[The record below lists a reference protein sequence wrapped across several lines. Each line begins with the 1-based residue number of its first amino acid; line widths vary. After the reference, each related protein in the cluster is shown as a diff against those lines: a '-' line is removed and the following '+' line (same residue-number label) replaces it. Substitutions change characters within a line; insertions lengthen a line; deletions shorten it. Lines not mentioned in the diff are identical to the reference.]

1 MVVPYQSSA
10 AGVLALLSEPD
21 PVFKQHALKS
31 LNDLVPRFWAEI
43 SEHIALIESLYDN
56 DDMPKDARDSAALLA
71 SKVYYFLGE
80 YVESLSFALGA
91 GNAFEAESRVLGS
104 EEYVETVMSMAID
117 KYIELCTEEQASSKQ
132 DKIDPRL
139 QRIIENIF
147 TRCISEG
154 EYKQAVGIAL
164 ESRRLD
170 IISKIYEQ
178 VKDTSILSYAMEA
191 VIDSG
196 FSLSYRDTVLRF
208 LFPLFPRPTAGDGSA
223 LAHALT
229 RLLVTLGDP
238 SLTVPLLVSLVP
250 KEKLLA
256 YQFSF
261 DLVEGGARD
270 YLDLVRTQL
279 PAGDDDTKEI
289 FDKIRSILTGQ
300 ESVKLYL
307 EFLKRNNHVDTLIL
321 KHTKDSLEPRSSIYH
336 TALTLQN
343 AFMHSGTTSD
353 LFLREN
359 LEWLGLASNWS
370 KFSAT
375 AGLGVIHKGYYE
387 QGMTILGPYLPQ
399 NGNESSVPGAA
410 YSEGGAL
417 YALGLINAGCG
428 TEVSAYLREALRSA
442 QGEVVQHGAA
452 LGLGIA
458 AMGSKNMET
467 FEDLKNILFMDSA
480 VAGEASGYA
489 MGLIMLGTAAEE
501 PVREM
506 LSYARETQH
515 EKIIRGLAIGI
526 AFVFYGRQE
535 EANQTVKELLAETD
549 PILRYGGVYTLALA
563 YAGTSNNDAVRQLL
577 HIAVSDVSDDVRR
590 AAVTSLAFLLFKNP
604 SQVPR
609 IVQLLSESYNP
620 HVRCGATLAL
630 GIACAGTGMQ
640 DAIEI
645 LEPMTKDSVDFVR
658 QGAFVALGMIL
669 LEQSEAS
676 SPSLASTR
684 SLYSRI
690 VADKH
695 EDPMAKLGAALG
707 QGLIDAG
714 GRNVTINLQSRAGS
728 RNTNAIVGM
737 VLFCQFWYWYPL
749 AHCACL
755 AFEPTGIIGLDGDL
769 KVPKFEFTS
778 NAKPSLFAYPPTTA
792 PPKKETVIKVATAV
806 LSTTAK
812 VKAREKKKAA
822 AEGDAMETDEKPDVK
837 TEGDGDIEMKTEGS
851 SKEVYV
857 LSTSPAGTSKSA
869 KKEPSS
875 ETLPNLSRVTP
886 AQLAYISFPADGK
899 YQPVRAV
906 TAKPVSTRG
915 GKTTKQVEEKAA
927 GGGGILILVDRRPQE
942 TAEFIQFETV
952 IQPPPADP
960 VSTDNDDT
968 TRSVESGPHI
978 ALDEDTSEAEAP
990 SSFEVNLVFFKYFFS
1005 VIAIIMVVRVAIL
1018 DDYQQ
1023 VALKSTD
1030 WSGIATRVDI
1040 DVFTETLSD
1049 EDSLAK
1055 QLEPYE
1061 IICAM
1066 RERTKFLPSLLDR
1079 LPNLRYQKLIA
1090 TTGRVNRSI
1099 DVDYAKKKGIF
1110 VSGTGSAGNA
1120 TVEHIWALI
1129 MSVAR
1134 QIVAEHINIRM
1145 GNPQWQTVVPIGL
1158 AGSTLGLI
1166 GVGRLGSATAKIAKV
1181 FGMKVIGW
1189 SPNLTPER
1197 AEAQGVEFI
1206 ASKQELLGRSDI
1218 VSLHLVLSERTTKII
1233 NAADLDSMKMS
1244 AYLINTS
1251 RGPLID
1257 EPALVDAL
1265 KNKKIAGAGLDVFEQ
1280 EPLPLDH
1287 PLRFLDNV
1295 TLSPHNGYVNQSNYG
1310 VFWTETVEN
1319 IRGYLEGKPRS
1330 LLQ

>member
-1 MVVPYQSSA
+1 MVILSQSSA

-31 LNDLVPRFWAEI
+31 LNALVPRFWAEI

-91 GNAFEAESRVLGS
+91 GNAFEAESRVPGS

-117 KYIELCTEEQASSKQ
+117 KYVEEQTNGKQ
-132 DKIDPRL
+132 DKVDPRL
-139 QRIIENIF
+139 QRIIESIF

-164 ESRRLD
+164 ESHRLD

-178 VKDTSILSYAMEA
+178 VKDTSILTYAMEA

-208 LFPLFPRPTAGDGSA
+208 IYPLFPRPTAGDGSS
-223 LAHALT
+223 LAQSLT
-229 RLLVTLGDP
+229 RLLVTLGDS

-250 KEKLLA
+250 KEYLLA

-270 YLDLVRTQL
+270 YLDLVGAQL
-279 PAGDDDTKEI
+279 PAGNADNQEI

-387 QGMTILGPYLPQ
+387 QGKTILGPYLPQ
-399 NGNESSVPGAA
+399 NGNESSIPGAA

-428 TEVSAYLREALRSA
+428 TEISGYLREALRTA

-467 FEDLKNILFMDSA
+467 FEDLKNVLFMDSA

-535 EANQTVKELLAETD
+535 EADETVKELLAETD

-658 QGAFVALGMIL
+658 QGAFIALGMIL

-684 SLYSRI
+684 ALYSRI
-690 VADKH
+690 IADKH

-778 NAKPSLFAYPPTTA
+778 NAKPSLFAYPPTTP
-792 PPKKETVIKVATAV
+792 PPKKETVTKVATAV

-822 AEGDAMETDEKPDVK
+822 TEGDAMETDEKPDTK
-837 TEGDGDIEMKTEGS
+837 TEGDGDVEMKAE
-851 SKEVYV
+851 
-857 LSTSPAGTSKSA
+857 GTSKASTSKAA
-869 KKEPSS
+869 KKEPSF

-886 AQLAYISFPADGK
+886 AQLAYISFSSDGK
-899 YQPVRAV
+899 YQPVRVV
-906 TAKPVSTRG
+906 TAKPASTRA
-915 GKTTKQVEEKAA
+915 GKNVKQVEEKVA
-927 GGGGILILVDRRPQE
+927 GGGGILILVDRRPEQQ
-942 TAEFIQFETV
+942 AEFIQFETV
-952 IQPPPADP
+952 IQPPPAEP
-960 VSTDNDDT
+960 CPRGGCS
-968 TRSVESGPHI
+968 I
-978 ALDEDTSEAEAP
+978 
-990 SSFEVNLVFFKYFFS
+990 VF
-1005 VIAIIMVVRVAIL
+1005 R

-1023 VALKSTD
+1023 VALTTAD
-1030 WSGIATRVDI
+1030 WSSIADQI
-1040 DVFTETLSD
+1040 QADVFTDTLSD

-1055 QLEPYE
+1055 RLEPYE

-1066 RERTKFLPSLLDR
+1066 RERTKFLPLLLDR
-1079 LPNLRYQKLIA
+1079 LPNLRLIA

-1099 DVDYAKKKGIF
+1099 DVNYARKKGIY
-1110 VSGTGSAGNA
+1110 VSGTDNGGNS
-1120 TVEHIWALI
+1120 TVEHIWTLI

-1134 QIVAEHINIRM
+1134 HIVVEHINIRTS
-1145 GNPQWQTVVPIGL
+1145 NPRWQTVVPMGL

-1166 GVGRLGSATAKIAKV
+1166 GVGRLGSETAKIAKV

-1189 SPNLTPER
+1189 SPHLTPER

-1206 ASKQELLGRSDI
+1206 ASKQELLSRSDI
-1218 VSLHLVLSERTTKII
+1218 VSLHLVLSESTTKII
-1233 NAADLDSMKMS
+1233 NAADLDLMKAS
-1244 AYLINTS
+1244 SFLINTS

-1257 EPALVDAL
+1257 EAALVEAL

-1295 TLSPHNGYVNQSNYG
+1295 TLSPHNGYVNETNYK
-1310 VFWTETVEN
+1310 VFWTSTVEN
-1319 IRGYLEGKPRS
+1319 IKGYLDGKPRS
-1330 LLQ
+1330 LLE

>member
-1 MVVPYQSSA
+1 MVVRSQSSA

-31 LNDLVPRFWAEI
+31 LNTLVPRFWAEI
-43 SEHIALIESLYDN
+43 SEHIALIESLYDS
-56 DDMPKDARDSAALLA
+56 DEMPKEARDSAALLA

-80 YVESLSFALGA
+80 YAESLSFALGA
-91 GNAFEAESRVLGS
+91 GSAFEAESRVPGS

-117 KYIELCTEEQASSKQ
+117 KYIELCTEGQTNGKQ
-132 DKIDPRL
+132 EKIDPRL

-147 TRCISEG
+147 MRCISEG

-164 ESRRLD
+164 ESNRLD

-178 VKDTSILSYAMEA
+178 THDTSILSYAMEA

-208 LFPLFPRPTAGDGSA
+208 LYPQFPRPTAGDGSA

-238 SLTVPLLVSLVP
+238 SLTVPLLESLVP

-256 YQFSF
+256 YQFAF

-279 PAGDDDTKEI
+279 PAGDDATKQV

-353 LFLREN
+353 QFLRDN

-399 NGNESSVPGAA
+399 NGSESSIPGAA

-428 TEVSAYLREALRSA
+428 TEISGFLRDALRSA

-458 AMGSKNMET
+458 GMGSKNLET
-467 FEDLKNILFMDSA
+467 FEDLKNVLFMDSA

-489 MGLIMLGTAAEE
+489 MGLIMLGTAAADS
-501 PVREM
+501 VREM

-535 EANQTVKELLAETD
+535 EADQTVKELLAETD

-630 GIACAGTGMQ
+630 GIACAGTGLQ

-658 QGAFVALGMIL
+658 QGAFIALGMIL

-676 SPSLASTR
+676 SPALASTR
-684 SLYSRI
+684 SLYSKI

-695 EDPMAKLGAALG
+695 EDPMAKFGAALG

-737 VLFCQFWYWYPL
+737 VMFCQFWYWYPL

-755 AFEPTGIIGLDGDL
+755 AFEPTCLIGLDDDL

-778 NAKPSLFAYPPTTA
+778 NAKPSLFAYPPTTP
-792 PPKKETVIKVATAV
+792 PPKKEAVTKVATAV

-822 AEGDAMETDEKPDVK
+822 AEGDAMDTDEKPEMK
-837 TEGDGDIEMKTEGS
+837 NEGDGDVEMKTEGA
-851 SKEVYV
+851 
-857 LSTSPAGTSKSA
+857 PKSIK
-869 KKEPSS
+869 KKEPSF
-875 ETLPNLSRVTP
+875 ELLANLSRVTP
-886 AQLAYISFPADGK
+886 AQIAYITFPADGK

-906 TAKPVSTRG
+906 TVKPASSRTV
-915 GKTTKQVEEKAA
+915 KTFKHTEEKAA
-927 GGGGILILVDRRPQE
+927 GGGGILILVDRHPE
-942 TAEFIQFETV
+942 VEAEFIQLETAQ
-952 IQPPPADP
+952 QPPSPGAIPSANGDAP
-960 VSTDNDDT
+960 
-968 TRSVESGPHI
+968 RPIESGPHI
-978 ALDEDTSEAEAP
+978 ALDESAPEADAP
-990 SSFEVNLVFFKYFFS
+990 SAFE
-1005 VIAIIMVVRVAIL
+1005 
-1018 DDYQQ
+1018 
-1023 VALKSTD
+1023 TD
-1030 WSGIATRVDI
+1030 
-1040 DVFTETLSD
+1040 TLAD
-1049 EDSLAK
+1049 EDDLVK
-1055 QLEPYE
+1055 RLEPYE
-1061 IICAM
+1061 IVCAM
-1066 RERTKFLPSLLDR
+1066 RERTKFFSSLLDR
-1079 LPNLRYQKLIA
+1079 LPNLKLIA
-1090 TTGRVNRSI
+1090 TTGMVNRGI
-1099 DVDYAKKKGIF
+1099 DVAYCKRKGIY
-1110 VSGTGSAGNA
+1110 VSGTGGGGNS
-1120 TVEHIWALI
+1120 TVELIWALI
-1129 MSVAR
+1129 MSVTR
-1134 QIVAEHINIRM
+1134 YIVTEHMNIKSR
-1145 GNPQWQTVVPIGL
+1145 NPQWQTVVPMGL
-1158 AGSTLGLI
+1158 SGATLGLI
-1166 GVGRLGSATAKIAKV
+1166 GAGRLGSAVAKIAKV
-1181 FGMKVIGW
+1181 FNMKVIGW
-1189 SPNLTPER
+1189 SPNLTPDR
-1197 AEAQGVEFI
+1197 AAQAGVEFV
-1206 ASKQELLGRSDI
+1206 ASKEELLKQSDI
-1218 VSLHLVLSERTTKII
+1218 VSVHLVLSDKTKHII
-1233 NAADLDSMKMS
+1233 RATDFNLMKPS
-1244 AYLINTS
+1244 AFIINTS

-1257 EPALVDAL
+1257 EEALIEAL
-1265 KNKKIAGAGLDVFEQ
+1265 KNKKIRGAGLDVFDQ

-1287 PLRFLDNV
+1287 PLRVLDNV
-1295 TLSPHNGYVNQSNYG
+1295 TLSPHNGYVNDTNYR
-1310 VFWTETVEN
+1310 VFWTQTVEN
-1319 IRGYLEGKPRS
+1319 IQSYLEEGKPR
-1330 LLQ
+1330 LQLQ

>member
-428 TEVSAYLREALRSA
+428 TEVSGYLREALRSA

-990 SSFEVNLVFFKYFFS
+990 SSFE
-1005 VIAIIMVVRVAIL
+1005 
-1018 DDYQQ
+1018 
-1023 VALKSTD
+1023 
-1030 WSGIATRVDI
+1030 
-1040 DVFTETLSD
+1040 
-1049 EDSLAK
+1049 

>member
-56 DDMPKDARDSAALLA
+56 DDMPKDARDLAALLA

-178 VKDTSILSYAMEA
+178 VQDTSILSYAMEA

-279 PAGDDDTKEI
+279 PAGDD
-289 FDKIRSILTGQ
+289 
-300 ESVKLYL
+300 
-307 EFLKRNNHVDTLIL
+307 
-321 KHTKDSLEPRSSIYH
+321 DSLEPRSSIYH

-428 TEVSAYLREALRSA
+428 TEVSGFLREALRSA

-658 QGAFVALGMIL
+658 QGAFIALGMIL

-778 NAKPSLFAYPPTTA
+778 NAKPSLFAYPPATA

-851 SKEVYV
+851 SK
-857 LSTSPAGTSKSA
+857 AGTSKSA

-952 IQPPPADP
+952 IQPPSAEP
-960 VSTDNDDT
+960 VSTDDDDT

-978 ALDEDTSEAEAP
+978 ALDEDISEAEAP

-1023 VALKSTD
+1023 VALKSAD
-1030 WSGIATRVDI
+1030 WSGVINQLDV

-1049 EDSLAK
+1049 EDILAK

-1079 LPNLRYQKLIA
+1079 LPNLRLIA
-1090 TTGRVNRSI
+1090 TTGRVNRGI
-1099 DVDYAKKKGIF
+1099 DVNYAKKKGIH

-1145 GNPQWQTVVPIGL
+1145 GNPQWQTVVPMGL

-1265 KNKKIAGAGLDVFEQ
+1265 KNKKIAGAGLDVFDQ
-1280 EPLPLDH
+1280 EPLPQDH

-1295 TLSPHNGYVNQSNYG
+1295 TLSPHNGY

>member
-56 DDMPKDARDSAALLA
+56 DDMPKDARDLAALLA

-170 IISKIYEQ
+170 IISRIYEQ

-428 TEVSAYLREALRSA
+428 TEVSGYLREALRSA

-851 SKEVYV
+851 SKGY
-857 LSTSPAGTSKSA
+857 TSPAGTSKSA

-990 SSFEVNLVFFKYFFS
+990 SSFEVNLVFFKF
-1005 VIAIIMVVRVAIL
+1005 
-1018 DDYQQ
+1018 
-1023 VALKSTD
+1023 
-1030 WSGIATRVDI
+1030 DI

-1099 DVDYAKKKGIF
+1099 DVDYAKKKGIY
-1110 VSGTGSAGNA
+1110 VSGTGSAGDA

-1233 NAADLDSMKMS
+1233 NAADLASMKMS

-1295 TLSPHNGYVNQSNYG
+1295 TLSPHNGYVNQSNYE

-1319 IRGYLEGKPRS
+1319 ISGYLEGKPRS